1 YVPVGFV
8 DDDPGKRGQYIHGVP
23 VLGTWDELPTIVSAT
38 RPQEVLIAAPAL
50 SPPSLR
56 RVLSL
61 LEPFPVDIT
70 RVPDREAA
78 HGRIEVAGIRSLA
91 IEDLLERAP
100 VGLDDAAVRTLLTG
114 RRVLVT

>member
-1 YVPVGFV
+1 
-8 DDDPGKRGQYIHGVP
+8 
-23 VLGTWDELPTIVSAT
+23 
-38 RPQEVLIAAPAL
+38 
-50 SPPSLR
+50 PSLR

-114 RRVLVT
+114 RRVLVTGAGGSIGSELCAQIARLSPSGLVLYERYENNLYTVLNALRDGGMGAE